1 VLTGGDLVLSA
12 GDGKTYGNNGSAPV
26 TINGGNVYLR
36 AGLASNTGNTAGNNP
51 KTVAGASTCRP
62 AW

>member
-36 AGLASNTGNTAGNNP
+36 AGLASNTGNTAGNN
-51 KTVAGASTCRP
+51 
-62 AW
+62 